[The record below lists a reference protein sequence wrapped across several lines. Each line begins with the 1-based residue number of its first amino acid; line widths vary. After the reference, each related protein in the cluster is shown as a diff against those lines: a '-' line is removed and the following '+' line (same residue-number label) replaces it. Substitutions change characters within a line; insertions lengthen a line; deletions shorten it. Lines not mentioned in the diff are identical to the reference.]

1 MKSTILDTIIRAFV
15 KDLTNANIKLKI
27 TRTIIAI
34 DRSLKVTYNLIEK
47 IQRTKIKIN
56 KFQEK
61 KFKNK
66 KLDFYRILV
75 QKTISKTQLNLF
87 ITIYQSQLSKTWN
100 FESLFSFL
108 FYQKILLSFLDC
120 QKNYQKDFKFVES
133 TKKLIYRSK
142 SSRLSI
148 LFRYQDFY

>member
-1 MKSTILDTIIRAFV
+1 LKSTILDTIIRAFV

-27 TRTIIAI
+27 IRTIIAI
-34 DRSLKVTYNLIEK
+34 DRLLKVTYNLVEK
-47 IQRTKIKIN
+47 IQYTKIKIE

-87 ITIYQSQLSKTWN
+87 ITIY
-100 FESLFSFL
+100 
-108 FYQKILLSFLDC
+108 
-120 QKNYQKDFKFVES
+120 
-133 TKKLIYRSK
+133 
-142 SSRLSI
+142 
-148 LFRYQDFY
+148 